1 MKRRDEVLVGVF
13 VTFATVVL
21 VIGIIWLT
29 NGGLSN
35 GYPLYTKFAW
45 GQNLKKGH
53 PILLAGQEIGHVAEV
68 KLRPGYLDVEL
79 AIDNDQVVP
88 IKSTVSVVPVGIFGD
103 VAIAINPPLPL
114 PATNYSAGDT
124 IPAGPET
131 PDIGVILRRVDS
143 IGVTISKL
151 TQALDRDLIA
161 TGGLRDL
168 RRLIATTTSMSEQL
182 SVVIASQDRNL
193 TATMTDFRR
202 NMNRLSSLIDSAM
215 VDSTMKSVR
224 TGTANMARLIAA
236 VDSTNSEFRILVAKA
251 NSGRGSAGMLL
262 NDTTLYT
269 NVRNLVATLD
279 SLVNDFKKDPKKYIN
294 VKFSV
299 F

>member
-13 VTFATVVL
+13 VTVAAIVL
-21 VIGIIWLT
+21 VVGIIWLT

-35 GYPLYTKFAW
+35 GYPLYTRFAW

-53 PILLAGQEIGHVAEV
+53 PVLLAGQEVGHVSEV
-68 KLRPGYLDVEL
+68 TLKPGYLDVEL

-88 IKSTVSVVPVGIFGD
+88 SRSTVSVVPVGIFGD

-114 PATNYSAGDT
+114 PATNYSPGDT
-124 IPAGPET
+124 IPPGPET
-131 PDIGVILRRVDS
+131 PDIGTILRRVDS
-143 IGVTISKL
+143 IGMTISKL

-161 TGGLRDL
+161 SGGLRDL

-182 SVVIASQDRNL
+182 QIVIANQDRNL
-193 TATMTDFRR
+193 TATMGDFRR
-202 NMNRLSSLIDSAM
+202 SMTRLSSLIDSAM

-224 TGTANMARLIAA
+224 TGTANMARLLSA
-236 VDSTNSEFRILVAKA
+236 VDSTNTEFRTLVAKA
-251 NSGRGSAGMLL
+251 NNGRGSVGMLL

-269 NVRNLVATLD
+269 NVRNLVGTLD